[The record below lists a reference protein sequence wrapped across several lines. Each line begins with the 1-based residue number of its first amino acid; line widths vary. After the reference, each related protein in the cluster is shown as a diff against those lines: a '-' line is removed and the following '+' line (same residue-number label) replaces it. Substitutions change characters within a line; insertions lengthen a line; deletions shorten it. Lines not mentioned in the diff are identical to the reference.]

1 MAKKDAV
8 SKLLAEEITLAKR
21 IKNRLK
27 DPPSLSLLD
36 LANPAEKE
44 ELAASLWL
52 DEKDPLGG
60 PILDAF
66 KAFGL
71 DHRSVGDWYTLVLH
85 LARVLFPNR
94 RRPGRQR
101 KWSDERLCRLLA
113 DVAAAKRKHPNAT
126 DTVICK
132 WLEERYR
139 PTSAKTLRRVLQ
151 DARNPT
157 RNGELASIAN
167 ALVRPQM
174 LREAAPA
181 VIKDAS
187 WTEAD
192 DQNVR
197 SEAIRATLRK
207 VIEEADKL
215 FVH

>member
-1 MAKKDAV
+1 MGPMAKKDAV
-8 SKLLAEEITLAKR
+8 SKLLAEEIALAKR

-60 PILDAF
+60 PILEAF

-113 DVAAAKRKHPNAT
+113 DVAAAKRKH
-126 DTVICK
+126 ICK

-157 RNGELASIAN
+157 RNGELASIAF

-181 VIKDAS
+181 VTKDAS

-197 SEAIRATLRK
+197 SEVIRATLRK